1 MEHIDAIAF
10 LKQHNTYLKDMMQFD
25 KDKLEELRKLYLN
38 AVKEDKSSF
47 KFEDKDMFTG
57 YAKYVIEYLDSKF
70 HPKK

>member
-1 MEHIDAIAF
+1 
-10 LKQHNTYLKDMMQFD
+10 MMKFD
-25 KDKLEELRKLYLN
+25 KEKLEELRKLYLN

-47 KFEDKDMFTG
+47 KFEDKDMFTA